1 MTKFIEWRNNERKHR
16 TSDVGSPLPNAD
28 CFNDD
33 TNYSNTRNN
42 GGDSSSLADDDA
54 NVSERSV
61 TPIDDLLV
69 SSNTDLRALVS
80 QQQQQQ
86 LNFEYNQYM
95 NTQQIARSQLNTDS
109 NNPRQ
114 SLPANM
120 SKNYISKAYKR
131 KKTKGSANR
140 VDPNTIHEDEVKEF
154 EGYHCHNGFGEQS
167 ADVISPP
174 MKFYKQNSNPY
185 PMFGN
190 ENHID
195 LGMDTM
201 RGNGGSAGVGGVGG
215 ASTSGVPLRP
225 SRSLQNCPVKPKR
238 LLLKHQNMQKNTKE
252 LSDAHFN
259 GAYQNYEVHS
269 PYYEGKGR
277 DFAVAVASELSKNPA
292 SGKKSDGTGRYSPQ
306 YQAIINKHGDV
317 VEYAI
322 PYCEQRK
329 RDTLAEFGEQ
339 QQQIAADDEEFQVD
353 LEKCENIINQN
364 FRFLNA
370 EKIFEATGE
379 PGNRSSLYNKR
390 PRKQNEQIL
399 ITDLDKSLDSSKTL
413 DTKRQS
419 HDIFDELNSL
429 SKWSENLSKCAE
441 ASKSQK
447 DLLELFDAV
456 KASMPC
462 CRLKE
467 LRSKVTVLHNTFAS
481 PVEIVSGTFRK
492 TKVTLRNYLVADVQ
506 ARDESMLIAAE
517 AIKRDFEILR

>member
-1 MTKFIEWRNNERKHR
+1 MTKFIEWRNNERKRR
-16 TSDVGSPLPNAD
+16 TSEDRSPSPNAD
-28 CFNDD
+28 D
-33 TNYSNTRNN
+33 TNNSNTRNN
-42 GGDSSSLADDDA
+42 GAADSSSLADDDA

-69 SSNTDLRALVS
+69 SSQTDLRDLVS
-80 QQQQQQ
+80 QQQQ
-86 LNFEYNQYM
+86 FEYNQYM
-95 NTQQIARSQLNTDS
+95 NIQQISRAQLNTDS
-109 NNPRQ
+109 NIPRH
-114 SLPANM
+114 SLPSNM

-131 KKTKGSANR
+131 KKTKGSSNR

-190 ENHID
+190 ENSNTVD

-201 RGNGGSAGVGGVGG
+201 RGNNGSAGVGGAGG

-238 LLLKHQNMQKNTKE
+238 LLLKQQNMQKNTKE

-277 DFAVAVASELSKNPA
+277 DFAAAVASELNKNSA
-292 SGKKSDGTGRYSPQ
+292 NGKNSEGTGRYSPQ

-329 RDTLAEFGEQ
+329 RDTLAEFVQQ

-353 LEKCENIINQN
+353 LEKCETIINQN
-364 FRFLNA
+364 FCFLNA
-370 EKIFEATGE
+370 EKMYEATGE
-379 PGNRSSLYNKR
+379 PANRSSLYNKR
-390 PRKQNEQIL
+390 PRKLNEQIL

-492 TKVTLRNYLVADVQ
+492 TKVTLRNYLVADAQ
-506 ARDESMLIAAE
+506 ARDESMMIAAE